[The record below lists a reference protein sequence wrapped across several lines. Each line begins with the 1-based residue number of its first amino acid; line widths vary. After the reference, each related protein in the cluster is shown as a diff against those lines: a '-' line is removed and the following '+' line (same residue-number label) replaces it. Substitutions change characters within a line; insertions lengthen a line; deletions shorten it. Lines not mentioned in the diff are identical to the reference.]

1 MNKKTAIQ
9 RIFLIRHGQSLQN
22 IGLTTGQDIFD
33 GDVPLSPLG
42 EKQAYEA
49 GAFLKKYLEERK
61 IPMELSALWESPY
74 LRAEQT
80 ANGIKKHIRFFRDYQ
95 DPRLVERDMGLFDN
109 IARETWDE
117 IAPAETHNTDIRQ
130 NSLRGK
136 FFCRLPQ
143 GESPL
148 DVFVRISTFME
159 SIYRDRFDNLF
170 IVTHGAVIKVMLMKI
185 FHYPLE
191 WFYHE
196 KRPANCSIRLV
207 ERGEDQKPKDCGY
220 IYDGGGTF

>member
-1 MNKKTAIQ
+1 MKKKTEIQ

-22 IGLTTGQDIFD
+22 TGVTMGHDIFD
-33 GDVPLSPLG
+33 GDVPLSPVG

-49 GAFLKKYLEERK
+49 GIFLEKYIEDHS

-80 ANGIKKHIRFFRDYQ
+80 GSGIKKHVRFFRDYQ

-109 IARETWDE
+109 ISRENWDE

-148 DVFVRISTFME
+148 DVFVRVSTFME

-185 FHYPLE
+185 FHYSLE

-196 KRPANCSIRLV
+196 KRPANCSIRLI
-207 ERGEDQKPKDCGY
+207 ERTEDRKFRDCGY

>member
-1 MNKKTAIQ
+1 
-9 RIFLIRHGQSLQN
+9 
-22 IGLTTGQDIFD
+22 
-33 GDVPLSPLG
+33 LG
-42 EKQAYEA
+42 EKQAYDA
-49 GAFLKKYLEERK
+49 GAFLKWYIDEHQ

-80 ANGIKKHIRFFRDYQ
+80 ANGIKKHMSFFRNYQ

-109 IARETWDE
+109 VSRENWDE
-117 IAPAETHNTDIRQ
+117 LAPAETHNTDIRQ
-130 NSLRGK
+130 HSLRGK

-159 SIYRDRFDNLF
+159 SIYRDRFNNLF

-185 FHYPLE
+185 FHHSLE
-191 WFYHE
+191 WFYKE
-196 KRPANCSIRLV
+196 KRPANCSIRLI
-207 ERGEDQKPKDCGY
+207 ECDEDHKPIDCGY
-220 IYDGGGTF
+220 IYDGGGTY

>member
-1 MNKKTAIQ
+1 M
-9 RIFLIRHGQSLQN
+9 QN
-22 IGLTTGQDIFD
+22 IGLTIDQKIFD

-49 GAFLKKYLEERK
+49 GAFLKQYLDEHK
-61 IPMELSALWESPY
+61 IPMELSAMWESPY

-80 ANGIKKHIRFFRDYQ
+80 ANGVKKHIRFFRDYQ

-109 IARETWDE
+109 VSRENWDE
-117 IAPAETHNTDIRQ
+117 IAPAETQNTNIRQ

-170 IVTHGAVIKVMLMKI
+170 IVTHGTVIKVMLMKI

-191 WFYHE
+191 WFYNE

-207 ERGEDQKPKDCGY
+207 KLSKDKKNIDCGY
-220 IYDGGGTF
+220 IYPGGGTF